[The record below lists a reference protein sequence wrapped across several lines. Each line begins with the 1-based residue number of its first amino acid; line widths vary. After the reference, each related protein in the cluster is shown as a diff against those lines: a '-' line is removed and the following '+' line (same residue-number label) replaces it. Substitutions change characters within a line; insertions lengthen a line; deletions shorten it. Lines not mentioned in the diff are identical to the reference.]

1 MLYGKCLHK
10 KLPLLIQK
18 DFINVVLLT
27 MILVYILPL
36 DSRLLKPL
44 QNLKLIFL
52 SSPLSNPSPF
62 HHNCQQPRYCEAF
75 FYRFTRYFHFSWFR
89 YCLSYAGD
97 CILWLYGDPYT
108 SNALYEGYTDIR
120 NSYVI
125 STCEY
130 FPDGFTVFILWPFFV
145 YTWLKMHVHWL

>member
-1 MLYGKCLHK
+1 MLYGKYLHK
-10 KLPLLIQK
+10 KLTLLIQK
-18 DFINVVLLT
+18 DFISVVLLT

-75 FYRFTRYFHFSWFR
+75 FYWFTRYFHFSCFR

-108 SNALYEGYTDIR
+108 SNALYERVYWQSEFFCDFHMR
-120 NSYVI
+120 V
-125 STCEY
+125 
-130 FPDGFTVFILWPFFV
+130 FPGRLYRFHSMTFFR
-145 YTWLKMHVHWL
+145 VHLA